1 MIDKGIVPQVMC
13 DACGHIF
20 PTPSLAS
27 QDLTIENTN
36 STISPTDEITCP
48 ECKTHAKPKG
58 IMQPSGFPSLE
69 TFKRNWKRSKSIDIL
84 AKETLANSSE
94 ANKD

>member
-1 MIDKGIVPQVMC
+1 MIDKRIVPQVMC

-20 PTPSLAS
+20 PTLSLNGEE
-27 QDLTIENTN
+27 I
-36 STISPTDEITCP
+36 TDSKEVTCP

-69 TFKRNWKRSKSIDIL
+69 TFKRNWQRSKSIDVL
-84 AKETLANSSE
+84 GTESLPKSSE
-94 ANKD
+94 TNKE